1 MEGISYQL
9 LAMDALAH
17 SLLLING
24 GTGQIVSELPYSAD
38 LSPIDLAVTA
48 DGSKAYIPADA
59 NGEGVLLAANLRQQ
73 ALYRLP
79 LAIPSPSQFSLS
91 PDGQSAFVATA
102 EGSLHR
108 LDLVSLSV
116 TPCGAP
122 GSPETYCVGIQTDG
136 NTLYSIWEHPGG
148 GSFAAFDH
156 QGQLLYE
163 QSIPGIPT
171 NLTQDSHGHF
181 IIPFTSESASGE
193 GIFLM
198 SRQPEASAIEATATI
213 LYCNC
218 QSSSIPCA
226 YPSHAAFSPDGH
238 TAYIVNEESASITV
252 IDIPTATVTG
262 RIPVG
267 RSISCLHLLPGGNF
281 AIASSHMFA
290 DLSLI
295 DLVNGR
301 LLSITDMQREFLG
314 YIAVL
319 PSDTQ

>member
-24 GTGQIVSELPYSAD
+24 STGQIITELPYPAD

-59 NGEGVLLAANLRQQ
+59 NGEGILLVSNLRQQ
-73 ALYRLP
+73 SLYRLP
-79 LAIPSPSQFSLS
+79 LAMPSPSQFALS

-116 TPCGAP
+116 TPCGTPGAP
-122 GSPETYCVGIQTDG
+122 DTYCVGIQADT
-136 NTLYSIWEHPGG
+136 TALYSIWEHSGG
-148 GSFAAFDH
+148 GTFAAFDQ
-156 QGQLLYE
+156 QGHLLFE
-163 QSIPGIPT
+163 QALPGIPT
-171 NLTQDSHGHF
+171 NLTLDAHGHF

-193 GIFLM
+193 GVFLM
-198 SRQPEASAIEATATI
+198 GKSLETAAIAATATI

-218 QSSSIPCA
+218 PGSSIPCA
-226 YPSHAAFSPDGH
+226 YPSHAAFSPDGQ
-238 TAYIVNEESASITV
+238 TAYIVNEESASITA

-262 RIPVG
+262 RIPIG
-267 RSISCLHLLPGGNF
+267 RSISCLHLLPGGDF

-301 LLSITDMQREFLG
+301 LLSITDMQHEFLG

-319 PSDTQ
+319 PPATD